1 MRRHRTTMLVVLLAA
16 LASFSVVS
24 IGASPSAHGSIYGK
38 VLGLNEP
45 YVQFAFNV
53 QDTGPEPDDDRGT
66 LSGRLFDP
74 ETGKLT
80 AVLVSTDVFNVVV
93 NSDGTIYFVATLRPV
108 VGELPT
114 PQDTFQFYGH
124 DGGAIDQFRIA
135 VFDVEIIRAA
145 IVARTP

>member
-1 MRRHRTTMLVVLLAA
+1 VLVAFLAVLLSLSAA
-16 LASFSVVS
+16 S
-24 IGASPSAHGSIYGK
+24 IAAAPSAHGSVYGK

-53 QDTGPEPDDDRGT
+53 QDTGPEPEDDRGT

-80 AVLVSTDVFNVVV
+80 GVLVSTRVFNVVV
-93 NSDGTIYFVATLRPV
+93 NEDGSFYFVATLRLV
-108 VGELPT
+108 TGTFPT
-114 PQDTFQFYGH
+114 GQRTFQFYGH
-124 DGGAIDQFRIA
+124 DGGAIDQFQIA
-135 VFDVEIIRAA
+135 VFDVEIIRAV